1 MHGETAC
8 TAETG
13 TCSHQGSPGS
23 VAPRSGERRRRR
35 SCCSYSLKKVY
46 SRHSS
51 RVFSQAR
58 AEAALCYDGA
68 IITTLYAM
76 AQKGTAYLLGAE
88 THWLW

>member
-1 MHGETAC
+1 MNAWADAC
-8 TAETG
+8 AATPVPRA
-13 TCSHQGSPGS
+13 
-23 VAPRSGERRRRR
+23 RSGELSRRAAAVKTTAAVRAWR
-35 SCCSYSLKKVY
+35 
-46 SRHSS
+46 
-51 RVFSQAR
+51 FSKAK

>member
-1 MHGETAC
+1 VGRRLRC
-8 TAETG
+8 DTG
-13 TCSHQGSPGS
+13 TARTQWRAFSPCCGCEDNGSGT
-23 VAPRSGERRRRR
+23 
-35 SCCSYSLKKVY
+35 
-46 SRHSS
+46 
-51 RVFSQAR
+51 RVEVSQAK